1 MTSCIEN
8 AMDITEG
15 GGIYNSSSFGMS
27 GLGTLVDSLFA
38 IKNIVYKKR
47 LLSLCDFAEITN
59 RNFLDNEI
67 LRQYILNKIPKYGQ
81 DDPEIIEFASTVLGD
96 LASCI
101 RRYTNARNG
110 YYEASLFSFYSYSWL
125 KDYTGATF
133 DGRTAGKPLSRG
145 INPSEST
152 TGIDAATLV
161 YTQRKMD
168 YSKYPGGAVLYMDL
182 PLTKGHIQSEVY
194 KNMILYFLQNNGCM
208 MDFNVIN
215 REQLLEAQR
224 EPENHK
230 NINVRICGY
239 SAPFYL
245 LDKAMQDEVIERVQ
259 R

>member
-1 MTSCIEN
+1 M
-8 AMDITEG
+8 AG
-15 GGIYNSSSFGMS
+15 F
-27 GLGTLVDSLFA
+27 GTLVDSLFT
-38 IKNIVYKKR
+38 IKNVVYGKKM
-47 LLSLCDFAEITN
+47 LDLYEFTKITN
-59 RNFLDNEI
+59 RNFLNNEI

-81 DDPEIIEFASTVLGD
+81 DDPEIIEFASNVLKD

-101 RRYTNARNG
+101 HRYTNARNG

-133 DGRTAGKPLSRG
+133 DGRMAGKSLSRG

-152 TGIDAATLV
+152 AGIDAATLI

-168 YSKYPGGAVLYMDL
+168 YSKYPGGAVLYIDL
-182 PLTKGHIQSEVY
+182 PLTKSHIQSEVY

-215 REQLLEAQR
+215 KEQLLEAQR
-224 EPENHK
+224 EPESHK
-230 NINVRICGY
+230 NINVRVCGY